1 MRYLP
6 TGKGR
11 RVVKAPRP
19 LFFASTDLIKDNKR
33 EAERLPYNRFLLYDR
48 RGGVSLPVILIIPLQ
63 A

>member
-1 MRYLP
+1 MRCLP

-48 RGGVSLPVILIIPLQ
+48 RGGVSPPVIFIILLQ